1 VSDLIHDDL
10 TGLMT
15 PFYFYESANRVI
27 SWARRRNQPISLI
40 SINLEGIAIDD
51 LVRCAREISD
61 ELRGGDLLARMAE
74 EKFIL
79 LLLGDLTGA
88 NQLIFRL
95 SNRIKP
101 KLHFQ
106 STELVT
112 EEFLPTALSRIN
124 I

>member
-1 VSDLIHDDL
+1 
-10 TGLMT
+10 MT
-15 PFYFYESANRVI
+15 PFFFYESANRVI

-40 SINLEGIAIDD
+40 SINLEGISNDD
-51 LVRCAREISD
+51 LVRCARELSN

-101 KLHFQ
+101 RLKYL
-106 STELVT
+106 STELEANEAMT
-112 EEFLPTALSRIN
+112 IAMSRIN
-124 I
+124 V